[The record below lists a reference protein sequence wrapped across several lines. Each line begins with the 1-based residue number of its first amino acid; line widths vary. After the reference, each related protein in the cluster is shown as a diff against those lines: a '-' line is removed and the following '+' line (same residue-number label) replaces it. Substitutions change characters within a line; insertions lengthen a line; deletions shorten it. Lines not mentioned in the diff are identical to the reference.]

1 MEKLKI
7 NRFFIPMFLCFIM
20 LGTFLFLGNVVQASS
35 VNEEVIEPKKMG
47 QIKPEIVLKEIPEG
61 IEKWYYNLA
70 SQEDISEAELLKEL
84 EKRIKDALLSEN
96 EIVEILDLQIDNIM
110 MNTLCKSIPYI
121 SKGIKA
127 QGYRYQD
134 IPYISFIKIETTM
147 TVEEIKKH
155 ILAVDQKVTEILSQ
169 VNDTM
174 SDEMKALIIHDYFI
188 YEYAYDYDNYLAGT
202 IPDDSYTSGGIFLNK
217 TGVCNA
223 YACGYY
229 YIMNRLGI
237 ECYVTSSEEINHA
250 WNIINIDGSYYHV
263 DCTWDDPVYDKIGMV
278 GHYYFLLSDTA
289 IQKSHTGWDS
299 NLICNNEKYDEIYWR
314 EISSKI
320 IFNKDKIYYIEE
332 KERAIYSQDIV
343 SGVKNKIRDLGKW
356 YVLGDEE
363 KEGWFYT
370 FSYSGLFYENGE
382 LYYNTA
388 EEIRKISLDGE
399 VDTLIYKPNTTDG
412 YVYGSKKS
420 GTDLEYV
427 IKQSPSDSAKK
438 EVREKISNQ
447 FTIEVIDILLADKEI
462 QLNID
467 ESFILT
473 YGIVPQDAIS
483 KVIWKSSDESVVSVS
498 DQGVIIALKEGYA
511 IITVVTEDGNKEAFC
526 KVIVEQD
533 KGKLGDVDNSGDIDV
548 NDALIILKI
557 SASLITPTQAQEKT
571 ADVNGDNTIDSADA
585 LLVLKYAAGLIT
597 EFSNS

>member
-1 MEKLKI
+1 M
-7 NRFFIPMFLCFIM
+7 
-20 LGTFLFLGNVVQASS
+20 
-35 VNEEVIEPKKMG
+35 
-47 QIKPEIVLKEIPEG
+47 
-61 IEKWYYNLA
+61 
-70 SQEDISEAELLKEL
+70 
-84 EKRIKDALLSEN
+84 
-96 EIVEILDLQIDNIM
+96 
-110 MNTLCKSIPYI
+110 
-121 SKGIKA
+121 
-127 QGYRYQD
+127 
-134 IPYISFIKIETTM
+134 
-147 TVEEIKKH
+147 
-155 ILAVDQKVTEILSQ
+155 
-169 VNDTM
+169 
-174 SDEMKALIIHDYFI
+174 
-188 YEYAYDYDNYLAGT
+188 
-202 IPDDSYTSGGIFLNK
+202 
-217 TGVCNA
+217 
-223 YACGYY
+223 
-229 YIMNRLGI
+229 
-237 ECYVTSSEEINHA
+237 
-250 WNIINIDGSYYHV
+250 
-263 DCTWDDPVYDKIGMV
+263 
-278 GHYYFLLSDTA
+278 
-289 IQKSHTGWDS
+289 
-299 NLICNNEKYDEIYWR
+299 
-314 EISSKI
+314 
-320 IFNKDKIYYIEE
+320 
-332 KERAIYSQDIV
+332 
-343 SGVKNKIRDLGKW
+343 
-356 YVLGDEE
+356 GDEE

>member
-1 MEKLKI
+1 
-7 NRFFIPMFLCFIM
+7 
-20 LGTFLFLGNVVQASS
+20 
-35 VNEEVIEPKKMG
+35 
-47 QIKPEIVLKEIPEG
+47 
-61 IEKWYYNLA
+61 
-70 SQEDISEAELLKEL
+70 
-84 EKRIKDALLSEN
+84 
-96 EIVEILDLQIDNIM
+96 
-110 MNTLCKSIPYI
+110 
-121 SKGIKA
+121 
-127 QGYRYQD
+127 
-134 IPYISFIKIETTM
+134 
-147 TVEEIKKH
+147 
-155 ILAVDQKVTEILSQ
+155 
-169 VNDTM
+169 M